1 MNSKMFADKM
11 MPFLQKYINYS
22 DRDKHK
28 VHYGLEVIYILIT
41 KMILITIFSLFL
53 GITKEMYIFLLFYSL
68 LRMYS
73 SGIHLSTSLGCTIF
87 SSVMLL
93 GFTELALN
101 THMLLEQRIVISGL
115 VMVLFALYSPADTI
129 KKPLIHEEKRKSN
142 KIISSFIC
150 YIYLL
155 LIFLIKDSF
164 ILNCITYSMI
174 LQTILICP
182 ATYKLFKQPYNNYMN
197 YRPDL

>member
-11 MPFLQKYINYS
+11 MPFLQKYIDYC
-22 DRDKHK
+22 DRDKLI

-41 KMILITIFSLFL
+41 KMILITIFSLLL
-53 GITKEMYIFLLFYSL
+53 GITKEMYIFLLFYAL

-73 SGIHLSTSLGCTIF
+73 LGIHLSSSLGCTIF
-87 SSVMLL
+87 SSAMLL
-93 GFTELALN
+93 GFTELAVN
-101 THMLLEQRIVISGL
+101 THMIMEQRIIIGGL
-115 VMVLFALYSPADTI
+115 VMCLFALYSPADTI
-129 KKPLIHEEKRKSN
+129 KKPLIHKEKRIKN

-150 YIYLL
+150 YIYFV

-164 ILNCITYSMI
+164 ILNCITYSMV
-174 LQTILICP
+174 LQATLICP
-182 ATYKLFKQPYNNYMN
+182 ATYKFFKQPYNNYIN